1 MSRNIAEY
9 MSYRNSYMEA
19 LKAFSEWM
27 QTADERLQAACQGVT
42 EADTDL
48 LMNKLGFFMV
58 SDTTISLFGSH

>member
-1 MSRNIAEY
+1 
-9 MSYRNSYMEA
+9 MEA

-27 QTADERLQAACQGVT
+27 QTADERLQAACQSVT

-48 LMNKLGFFMV
+48 LMNKLGFLMV